1 MWPMDEVSNLNQTSG
16 FWQKIQD
23 YRIHHILYWI
33 FIFIIIYFSSSS
45 ISAAI
50 FLFISLLAVV
60 YFNLNYLIPKY
71 LPNEFVKYTVLLAII
86 CFLVAPITLS
96 VHSLFVPGK
105 AAMSN
110 AIVFFLMIFFLAGTS
125 TVMKITKNW
134 FQEQQQSIV
143 REKASMQTE
152 LKFLKSQI
160 NPHFLFNTL
169 NNLYALT
176 LKKSDKAP
184 DIVIKLSEMMRYML
198 YECNEKRVPLR
209 KEIKYLQ
216 NYLDLEEL
224 RQGDRANISVK
235 IEGRIDDQKIA
246 PLMFIPFL
254 ENSFKHGVNNRI
266 GKGYVNTTIK
276 VDRNKLHFTIINSK
290 PPPTPTPGIRK
301 VGGIG
306 LMNVKRRLNLIYP
319 DAHDLTIEDHPKEYI
334 VHLELDLDK

>member
-1 MWPMDEVSNLNQTSG
+1 MEEANNLSKST
-16 FWQKIQD
+16 FWNRIQAL
-23 YRIHHILYWI
+23 RIHHILYWI
-33 FIFIIIYFSSSS
+33 IIFTLIYIGSNSV
-45 ISAAI
+45 SAAL
-50 FLFISLLAVV
+50 FLFISLLGVV
-60 YFNLNYLIPKY
+60 YLNLYYLIPKY
-71 LPNEFVKYTVLLAII
+71 LPNEFVKYTILLALI
-86 CFLVAPITLS
+86 CAFIAPITLAL
-96 VHSLFVPGK
+96 HSLFIPGK
-105 AAMSN
+105 ASMSN
-110 AIVFFLMIFFLAGTS
+110 TIVFFLMIFFLTGTS

-134 FQEQQQSIV
+134 FQEQQQSIA

-184 DIVIKLSEMMRYML
+184 EIVIKLSEMMRYML

-209 KEIKYLQ
+209 KEIKYLK
-216 NYLDLEEL
+216 NYMDLEKL
-224 RQGDRANISVK
+224 RQGERANITFDSQGS
-235 IEGRIDDQKIA
+235 IEDQKIA

-254 ENSFKHGVNNRI
+254 ENSFKHGVNNRLD
-266 GKGYVNTTIK
+266 KGYVKTHIK
-276 VDRNKLHFTIINSK
+276 VDRNKLIFDIINSK
-290 PPPTPTPGIRK
+290 PPPSPNPSVRK

-319 DAHDLTIEDHPKEYI
+319 DAHVLNIEDYPKEYI